1 MAIRKFQG
9 VRDLRRPHKK
19 HQYPHQLE
27 TVLLKLSVCTLVNS
41 DGSGVKAGHRETLS
55 GHRLSALKLQVLKS
69 WKYLLVKDVYTKC
82 YQFRSRSFVGFLEDL
97 KTTAWS
103 RKKEVNWCEALQL
116 VPMVM
121 LRTGSLPVVGW
132 GQWPSG
138 TSQWCYWEHSFI
150 LKIMNV
156 TQSSLGICGRLVPKS
171 RDVQVPCIKL
181 PRIAGSCICGFHR
194 WVFVDG

>member
-1 MAIRKFQG
+1 MTIRKFQW
-9 VRDLRRPHKK
+9 VRGPRRPCKK
-19 HQYPHQLE
+19 QQYPHQLE
-27 TVLLKLSVCTLVNS
+27 TVLLKSSIWTLINS
-41 DGSGVKAGHRETLS
+41 DGSGLKAGHRETWS

-69 WKYLLVKDVYTKC
+69 YKYLLLKDVYTKC

-103 RKKEVNWCEALQL
+103 RKKEVNGCEALQL
-116 VPMVM
+116 VPVVM

-138 TSQWCYWEHSFI
+138 ISQRCYREHSFI
-150 LKIMNV
+150 LKIMDV
-156 TQSSLGICGRLVPKS
+156 TQSSLGNCGRLVLKS

-181 PRIAGSCICGFHR
+181 PSAAGSCTCGFHW